1 MSMRMV
7 LPVEAE
13 ARTGVKESTQRVWSK
28 QGKFPKP
35 VPLGDGRLRGYLE
48 SEIEEWIKA
57 RVAARDACVGK
68 ASGGRSRL
76 WEDIKA
82 GRRDHPRTIG
92 RLRRLQAAQ
101 QVAERDEWIVI
112 SKSERAQV
120 QRTFERLEDATIF
133 AEDHRSL
140 GLAVTIERVPK

>member
-1 MSMRMV
+1 MV
-7 LPVEAE
+7 LPSEAE

-48 SEIEEWIKA
+48 SELEEWIKA
-57 RVAARDACVGK
+57 RVAARDTATKK
-68 ASGGRSRL
+68 ANGGHSRL
-76 WEDIKA
+76 WDDIKA

-101 QVAERDEWIVI
+101 QAADGDEWVVI
-112 SKSERAQV
+112 SKNDHTESRTLVATLDEAEIRADERRQM
-120 QRTFERLEDATIF
+120 
-133 AEDHRSL
+133 
-140 GLAVTIERVPK
+140 GLTVAIERVPK